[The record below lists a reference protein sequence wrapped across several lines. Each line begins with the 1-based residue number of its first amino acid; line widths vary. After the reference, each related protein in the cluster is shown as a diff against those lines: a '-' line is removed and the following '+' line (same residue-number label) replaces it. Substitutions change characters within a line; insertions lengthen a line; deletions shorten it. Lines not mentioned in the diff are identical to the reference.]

1 MIAYKQ
7 LILLYIKNAK
17 TSQLKKTAV
26 ESGLLAIKGL
36 KIFGRLIAAI
46 FRLIAGFFRLFSKLL
61 LHPLLTK
68 AYFEAFRFR
77 KHTLKNRTSFQ
88 FLKNNAAY
96 IALAILSFLFITAN
110 LQDHGTA
117 NAQISKTVMANL
129 VQNQFSYLDSE
140 DLIEETYTP
149 GSLKTAGQEKY
160 YSDDL
165 AIIQKQSGIT
175 QAEDVSDN
183 SLILINDEAVAVKPR
198 TIGLISP
205 TSEFI
210 PQKRSEVVYYT
221 VQKGDT
227 VSTIAQR
234 FDITI
239 NTVLWANNLG
249 SHSLIRPGDSLLI
262 LPESGIM
269 HTVKS
274 GDTISRIARTY
285 DVEEEKILSSNQLG
299 ATLRIGDKIMIPG
312 GRKIT
317 VAAATTPVASSAS
330 NSSGLGIIR
339 DLVKAP
345 ASTAATS
352 GTKMAWPTDGARIT
366 QYYSW
371 RHTGLDIAN
380 KTGTP
385 LYAAEDGTVEYSG
398 WSNGYGYN
406 VLVDHGDGRKTR
418 YAHASKLF
426 VEVGDSVTRGE
437 NIAAMGSTG
446 WSTGPHIHFE
456 VIINGKKQNPL
467 NYIK

>member
-1 MIAYKQ
+1 M
-7 LILLYIKNAK
+7 
-17 TSQLKKTAV
+17 
-26 ESGLLAIKGL
+26 LAL
-36 KIFGRLIAAI
+36 SVIFII
-46 FRLIAGFFRLFSKLL
+46 
-61 LHPLLTK
+61 
-68 AYFEAFRFR
+68 
-77 KHTLKNRTSFQ
+77 
-88 FLKNNAAY
+88 
-96 IALAILSFLFITAN
+96 AN
-110 LQDHGTA
+110 LQDYGTA

-129 VQNQFSYLDSE
+129 VQNQFSYLE
-140 DLIEETYTP
+140 GEELIEETYTP

-160 YSDDL
+160 YSDSF
-165 AIIQKQSGIT
+165 AIIQKQGGLAQPEESI
-175 QAEDVSDN
+175 VN
-183 SLILINDEAVAVKPR
+183 PLILVNEDAVSVKPR
-198 TIGLISP
+198 TINF
-205 TSEFI
+205 TSSDEEFI
-210 PQKRSEVVYYT
+210 PQKRSEIVYYT

-227 VSTIAQR
+227 VSTIARR
-234 FDITI
+234 FDVTI
-239 NTVLWANNLG
+239 NTILWANNLG
-249 SHSLIRPGDSLLI
+249 SYSLIRPGDSLLI
-262 LPESGIM
+262 LPDSGIL

-299 ATLRIGDKIMIPG
+299 STLRIGEKIMIPG

-317 VAAATTPVASSAS
+317 VAAATPAPAASS
-330 NSSGLGIIR
+330 NSSGIGIIR

-345 ASTAATS
+345 ASTVADS
-352 GTKMAWPTDGARIT
+352 GAKMAWPTDGARIT

-385 LYAAEDGTVEYSG
+385 LYAAEAGTVISSG
-398 WSNGYGYN
+398 WNNGYGYN
-406 VLVDHGDGRKTR
+406 VLIDHGDGRQTR

-426 VEVGDSVTRGE
+426 VEKGDSVSRGE

>member
-1 MIAYKQ
+1 M
-7 LILLYIKNAK
+7 
-17 TSQLKKTAV
+17 
-26 ESGLLAIKGL
+26 ESGLFAIKGL
-36 KIFGRLIAAI
+36 KIFSQLLATAL
-46 FRLIAGFFRLFSKLL
+46 RLIAGFFRLLSRLL
-61 LHPLLTK
+61 LHPLLIK

-77 KHTLKNRTSFQ
+77 KHTLKDKSSFQ

-96 IALAILSFLFITAN
+96 LALLTMSFLFISAN
-110 LQDHGTA
+110 LRDYGTA
-117 NAQISKTVMANL
+117 NTQISKTVMAKL
-129 VQNQFSYLDSE
+129 VQNQFSYLESE
-140 DLIEETYTP
+140 ELIEETYTP

-160 YSDDL
+160 YSDSL
-165 AIIQKQSGIT
+165 AIMQKQGGIMQT
-175 QAEDVSDN
+175 EETTANPLVLVNE
-183 SLILINDEAVAVKPR
+183 EAVAVKPR
-198 TIGLISP
+198 TIGSISS
-205 TSEFI
+205 TEEFI
-210 PQKRSEVVYYT
+210 SQKRNSIITYT

-227 VSTIAQR
+227 VSTIARR
-234 FDITI
+234 FDITV
-239 NTVLWANNLG
+239 NTILWANNLG
-249 SHSLIRPGDSLLI
+249 SYSLIRPGDSLII
-262 LPESGIM
+262 LPESGIL

-274 GDTISRIARTY
+274 GDTISRLANTY

-312 GRKIT
+312 GRRIT
-317 VAAATTPVASSAS
+317 VAAATTPTVSSGS

-345 ASTAATS
+345 ASPAATS

-426 VEVGDSVTRGE
+426 VEKGDTVTRGE

>member
-1 MIAYKQ
+1 MIAYNQ
-7 LILLYIKNAK
+7 LILFYIKNAK
-17 TSQLKKTAV
+17 TSQLKKIAV
-26 ESGLLAIKGL
+26 ESGLFAIKGL
-36 KIFGRLIAAI
+36 KIFGQLLAAT
-46 FRLIAGFFRLFSKLL
+46 FRLIAGFFRLLSKFL
-61 LHPLLTK
+61 LHPLLIK

-77 KHTLKNRTSFQ
+77 KHTLKDKSWFQ

-96 IALAILSFLFITAN
+96 ITLLIMSIMFVAN
-110 LQDHGTA
+110 NLRDYGTA
-117 NAQISKTVMANL
+117 NAQISKTVMAKL
-129 VQNQFSYLDSE
+129 VQNQFSYLESE

-160 YSDDL
+160 YSDSL
-165 AIIQKQSGIT
+165 AIIQKQGGIMQT
-175 QAEDVSDN
+175 EESATN
-183 SLILINDEAVAVKPR
+183 PLILINEEAVAVKPR
-198 TIGLISP
+198 TIGSISS
-205 TSEFI
+205 TEEFI
-210 PQKRSEVVYYT
+210 SQKRNSIVNYT

-227 VSTIAQR
+227 VSTIARR
-234 FDITI
+234 FDITV
-239 NTVLWANNLG
+239 NTILWANNLG
-249 SHSLIRPGDSLLI
+249 SYSLIRPGDSLII
-262 LPESGIM
+262 LPDSGVM

-274 GDTISRIARTY
+274 GDTISKIARAY
-285 DVEEEKILSSNQLG
+285 GVEEEKILSSNQLG

-312 GRKIT
+312 GRRIT
-317 VAAATTPVASSAS
+317 VAATTPAASSGS

-345 ASTAATS
+345 SSPAATS

-426 VEVGDSVTRGE
+426 VEVGDSVSRGE

>member
-1 MIAYKQ
+1 MQTEEVAANP
-7 LILLYIKNAK
+7 LILVN
-17 TSQLKKTAV
+17 
-26 ESGLLAIKGL
+26 E
-36 KIFGRLIAAI
+36 
-46 FRLIAGFFRLFSKLL
+46 
-61 LHPLLTK
+61 
-68 AYFEAFRFR
+68 
-77 KHTLKNRTSFQ
+77 
-88 FLKNNAAY
+88 
-96 IALAILSFLFITAN
+96 
-110 LQDHGTA
+110 
-117 NAQISKTVMANL
+117 
-129 VQNQFSYLDSE
+129 
-140 DLIEETYTP
+140 
-149 GSLKTAGQEKY
+149 
-160 YSDDL
+160 
-165 AIIQKQSGIT
+165 
-175 QAEDVSDN
+175 
-183 SLILINDEAVAVKPR
+183 EAVAVKPR
-198 TIGLISP
+198 TIGSISS
-205 TSEFI
+205 TEEFI
-210 PQKRSEVVYYT
+210 SQKRNSIITYT

-227 VSTIAQR
+227 VSTIARR
-234 FDITI
+234 FDITV
-239 NTVLWANNLG
+239 NTILWANNLG
-249 SHSLIRPGDSLLI
+249 SYSLIRPGDSLII
-262 LPESGIM
+262 LPESGIL

-274 GDTISRIARTY
+274 GDTISRLANTY

-312 GRKIT
+312 GRRIT
-317 VAAATTPVASSAS
+317 VVAATTPTVSSGS

-345 ASTAATS
+345 TSPAATS

-426 VEVGDSVTRGE
+426 VEKGDTVTRGE

>member
-1 MIAYKQ
+1 
-7 LILLYIKNAK
+7 
-17 TSQLKKTAV
+17 
-26 ESGLLAIKGL
+26 
-36 KIFGRLIAAI
+36 
-46 FRLIAGFFRLFSKLL
+46 
-61 LHPLLTK
+61 
-68 AYFEAFRFR
+68 
-77 KHTLKNRTSFQ
+77 
-88 FLKNNAAY
+88 
-96 IALAILSFLFITAN
+96 
-110 LQDHGTA
+110 
-117 NAQISKTVMANL
+117 MANL
-129 VQNQFSYLDSE
+129 VQNQFSYLESE
-140 DLIEETYTP
+140 ELIEEAYTP

-160 YSDDL
+160 YSDSL
-165 AIIQKQSGIT
+165 AIIQKQGGIIKSEENT
-175 QAEDVSDN
+175 EN
-183 SLILINDEAVAVKPR
+183 PLILVNEDAISVKPR
-198 TIGLISP
+198 TIGAIS
-205 TSEFI
+205 SGEEFI
-210 PQKRSEVVYYT
+210 SQKRNGIVYYT

-227 VSTIAQR
+227 VSTIARR

-239 NTVLWANNLG
+239 NTILWANNLG
-249 SHSLIRPGDSLLI
+249 SYSLIRPGDSLAI
-262 LPESGIM
+262 LPESGIL

-274 GDTISRIARTY
+274 GDTISKIANTY

-299 ATLRIGDKIMIPG
+299 STLRIGDKIMIPG

-317 VAAATTPVASSAS
+317 VASVAKPATTVSS
-330 NSSGLGIIR
+330 NNPGLGIIR

-345 ASTAATS
+345 SSPAADS
-352 GTKMAWPTDGARIT
+352 GAKMAWPTDGARIT

-385 LYAAEDGTVEYSG
+385 LYAAEAGTVTYSG

-406 VLVDHGDGRKTR
+406 VLVDHGDGRQTR

-426 VEVGDSVTRGE
+426 VEVGDSVSRGE